1 MAVFLKLLPQLYH
14 SYWIKHTA
22 GPQLDFVVGDRKEF
36 LVMVHVHELKIH
48 SAKLILLCPPG
59 WACFPQLRWFAM
71 KSLKVHEEFGKQSY
85 MCFPGGSVIKESAH
99 KAADQRT
106 WV

>member
-14 SYWIKHTA
+14 TYWIKHTA
-22 GPQLDFVVGDRKEF
+22 GPQLDFVMGDRKEF
-36 LVMVHVHELKIH
+36 LVMVHVHELKIL